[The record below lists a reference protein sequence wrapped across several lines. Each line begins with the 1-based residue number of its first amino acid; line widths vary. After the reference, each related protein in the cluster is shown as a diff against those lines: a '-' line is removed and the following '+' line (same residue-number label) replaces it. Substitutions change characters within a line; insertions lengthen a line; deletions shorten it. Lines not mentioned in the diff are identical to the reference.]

1 MPGSEEPV
9 RLRPTIYSARRDYGR
24 FEAFFKREIRTGETL
39 ALRYRIRVVE
49 GELPDR
55 EELAGKHSAFING
68 PKVEVIGY
76 E

>member
-9 RLRPTIYSARRDYGR
+9 RPRPTIYSAYRDYGR
-24 FEAFFKREIRTGETL
+24 LGAFFKKKIASGKTL